1 MAYMANCPNWKRAAK
16 VRPDSAQDLAG
27 IRSDDAD
34 QGIRRSVRDRY
45 QNVLAPS
52 GRLGT
57 AYLTG
62 WR

>member
-1 MAYMANCPNWKRAAK
+1 MPNCPDWKRAAK
-16 VRPDSAQDLAG
+16 VRPDSAQELAV
-27 IRSDDAD
+27 IRPDDAD

-45 QNVLAPS
+45 QNGLAPS
-52 GRLGT
+52 GRPGT